1 MRAVWGIN
9 IQDLDMATKY
19 NSALPQGVTQFY
31 DFSGNDPEQGAA
43 ASAADN
49 GDGGKGGTS
58 STTTTT
64 TTYSSPYAQFKGSNN
79 EDVINFI
86 KERMGDYKPET
97 PEEREKRERRE
108 KRTMFL
114 ARIANVLGDMHKA
127 YSYQRGVKPMDV
139 PDVTAKARERI
150 EKAKAERDKENDR
163 ILNYAITL
171 GKLKDADRDF
181 GLKVTQAEQQ
191 QSNWQQQFDAGRKD
205 RADDVAFRDKKFDT
219 ENEHWQKGFDEGVR
233 QFDVTSA
240 EHARHNQASEGLQAA
255 GIAET
260 RRHNQ
265 ASEGLQAAGLAASQ
279 DGKYTEFYTPSGG
292 LIKVRNTALNSSNV
306 AYVFK
311 QTGLPATKRV
321 QDGLTFK
328 EEALTEAEMMRGIG
342 ANIDNQNVQQALRN
356 IGGIESKGTGYGGGG
371 KGKGY

>member
-1 MRAVWGIN
+1 
-9 IQDLDMATKY
+9 MATKY

>member
-1 MRAVWGIN
+1 
-9 IQDLDMATKY
+9 MAIRY
-19 NSALPQGVTQFY
+19 NSALPLGATQFY
-31 DFSGNDPEQGAA
+31 DFSGKDEPEQGA
-43 ASAADN
+43 SAATPSSPAADS
-49 GDGGKGGTS
+49 GDGGNGGGTS
-58 STTTTT
+58 SASTSTTT

-127 YSYQRGVKPMDV
+127 YSYQLGVKPMDV
-139 PDVTAKARERI
+139 PDITAKARERI

-219 ENEHWQKGFDEGVR
+219 DNEHWQKGFDEGVR

-240 EHARHNQASEGLQAA
+240 EQTRHNKASEGIQAAGVAETARHNKASEGIQ
-255 GIAET
+255 
-260 RRHNQ
+260 R
-265 ASEGLQAAGLAASQ
+265 AGLAASQ
-279 DGKYTEFYTPSGG
+279 DGKYTEFYSGNG
-292 LIKVRNTALNSSNV
+292 MVRVPNTSLNLHNIS
-306 AYVFK
+306 YVFNK
-311 QTGLPATKRV
+311 TPTEGRPTGGYNMTTGQMTPV
-321 QDGLTFK
+321 SSEQ
-328 EEALTEAEMMRGIG
+328 MMGWIG
-342 ANIDNQNVQQALRN
+342 SNIDNPEVQQALRA
-356 IGGIESKGTGYGGGG
+356 IGGIESKGTGYDKSKG